1 MLCALL
7 CVCLSVSGCVTTLTE
22 RSLSESPLAPIV
34 VDFQAPQEDSMA
46 PRTVSAVLYLR
57 SYDGAQLLVEVRDV
71 EITEDKRTE
80 VAVLEALFEGPQ
92 NSAYRPIA
100 ADVALSQNM
109 TPVEISGNVATVN
122 LAAQARL
129 LSPRELYVVRLAIAK
144 TLIGLPGIDYVN
156 VLVEGREEGHDLAAL
171 MPMGTL
177 SRLSTE
183 DLSAQWAQL
192 EAQRAAEGEQ
202 SITRQATLYFPLRSG
217 SFIGCEVR
225 TITLDSMDLQDD
237 VLALL
242 DALGRG
248 ALTLSDAT
256 RVPAPNEYLSSL
268 PEIALMDGTAD
279 KVVKLSFTLALTQ
292 ALAEAGLPTS
302 LYWAMLVNTITTFV
316 PGIDGVVIR
325 VGDML
330 IESISAQETVEGRVV
345 TFPGGVMRR
354 VDFSQYIADSCELYF
369 PSLSENALVHVS
381 RPVRQ
386 GYGVSPRAVMRE
398 LLKGPDEDESLSM
411 DQVFPPELDETDFL
425 AFEVQE
431 EVLLI
436 NVSSRFQAVCS
447 TLERAQER
455 RLIYAIVNTMTDI
468 TPISRVY
475 FFVEGEQVSA
485 FAGGLEMKGAFL
497 RNPGM
502 IQQLD

>member
-1 MLCALL
+1 
-7 CVCLSVSGCVTTLTE
+7 
-22 RSLSESPLAPIV
+22 
-34 VDFQAPQEDSMA
+34 
-46 PRTVSAVLYLR
+46 
-57 SYDGAQLLVEVRDV
+57 
-71 EITEDKRTE
+71 
-80 VAVLEALFEGPQ
+80 
-92 NSAYRPIA
+92 
-100 ADVALSQNM
+100 
-109 TPVEISGNVATVN
+109 
-122 LAAQARL
+122 
-129 LSPRELYVVRLAIAK
+129 
-144 TLIGLPGIDYVN
+144 
-156 VLVEGREEGHDLAAL
+156 
-171 MPMGTL
+171 
-177 SRLSTE
+177 
-183 DLSAQWAQL
+183 
-192 EAQRAAEGEQ
+192 
-202 SITRQATLYFPLRSG
+202 
-217 SFIGCEVR
+217 
-225 TITLDSMDLQDD
+225 MDLQDD

-256 RVPAPNEYLSSL
+256 RVPTPNEYLSSL